1 MQNLSN
7 FDLESIYSDDPTDA
21 IKKILDSYSQFE
33 IFFLNKIYLF
43 KFYRSVEHDGE
54 RSTVRSCVLQTL

>member
-33 IFFLNKIYLF
+33 NDQFITKSRL
-43 KFYRSVEHDGE
+43 R
-54 RSTVRSCVLQTL
+54 VL